1 MFKKEI
7 FERRINALKSYMGK
21 EKIDASMLMNPANL
35 NYFSGVPFYYQ
46 TLAISADTI
55 AVLLISRNSPPIY
68 ILNVD
73 DVQRVKKGFS
83 IGDIHKYEKP
93 GEFLSAFLNVMDTIG
108 SKPENMCL
116 GVEGAY
122 LPANIYSKLS
132 KKTRKIEDIS
142 EAILDLRAKK
152 DKNELEL
159 MRKAADIADRGMEAA
174 FKNISSDKKES
185 EIAAYCDYI
194 MKQKGADDI
203 SFKTIIA
210 SGENTSLA
218 SWVTSDDYIKKGY
231 PVIVDLGAVCKGY
244 RSDTT
249 RTFAYDISK
258 KQRELLKAVI
268 EIEELAIERLEIG
281 MLQYKLDD
289 IVQGEAKKR
298 GYSKYFFHVSHGI
311 GLEPVEKPRIA
322 MRSKEKIQEGMVTTI
337 EVGIYVPSLGGARME
352 DVIYV
357 NKKGAL
363 PLTGFPREL
372 DKLTIT

>member
-7 FERRINALKSYMGK
+7 FERRINALKSYMEK
-21 EKIDASMLMNPANL
+21 EKIDASILMNPANL
-35 NYFSGVPFYYQ
+35 NYFSGVTFYYQ
-46 TLAISADTI
+46 TLAVSAGTI
-55 AVLLISRNSPPIY
+55 AVLLISRNSSPIY

-73 DVQRVKKGFS
+73 DVQRVKKRFS

-93 GEFLSAFLNVMDTIG
+93 GEFLSAFLSVVDTIG
-108 SKPENMCL
+108 PKSENMCL

-122 LPANIYSKLS
+122 LPAKIYSKLS

-159 MRKAADIADRGMEAA
+159 MKKAADIADRGMEAA
-174 FKNISSDKKES
+174 FKNISSDRKES
-185 EIAAYCDYI
+185 EIAAYCDYV

-210 SGENTSLA
+210 SGKNTSLA

-249 RTFAYDISK
+249 RTFTYNISK

-281 MLQYKLDD
+281 MPQYKLDD

-298 GYSKYFFHVSHGI
+298 GYKKYFFHVSHGI

-352 DVIYV
+352 DVIYI

-363 PLTGFPREL
+363 PLTVFPREL